1 MSTRTL
7 VFDDPAEPAAELIG
21 AAVSAGGNIALA
33 GGNTPREA
41 YQRVASM
48 DLDWSR
54 CVVWFGDERCVG
66 PDDQRSNFGMV
77 RTALLDRVDGSVE
90 VRRIQ
95 GELGPDLA
103 AEAYER
109 DLDAAF
115 ADRSAR
121 FDLILLGL
129 GPDGHCASLFPGK
142 AELSERDRLVV
153 GVAQPGLE
161 PWVARVTLTL
171 PAINAATDV
180 AFLVRGEEKAAAVA
194 RAVGGAADPT
204 TPASLVAPKRGS
216 LTYLLDSAAA
226 SRLD

>member
-1 MSTRTL
+1 MKARTL
-7 VFDDPAEPAAELIG
+7 VFDDPTGPAAERIA
-21 AAVSAGGNIALA
+21 AAVSVGGNLALA

-41 YQRVASM
+41 YQRVASI

-54 CVVWFGDERCVG
+54 CVLWFGDERCVE
-66 PDDQRSNFGMV
+66 PDDERSNFGMV
-77 RTALLDRVDGSVE
+77 RGALLDRLDEPVE

-115 ADRSAR
+115 ADRPVR
-121 FDLILLGL
+121 FDLIVLGL

-142 AELSERDRLVV
+142 AELSERGRKVV

-161 PWVARVTLTL
+161 PWVPRVTLTL
-171 PAINAATDV
+171 AAINGADDV
-180 AFLVRGEEKAAAVA
+180 VFLVRGDEKAAAVA
-194 RAVGGAADPT
+194 RAVRGGADPM
-204 TPASLVAPKRGS
+204 TPASLVAPTRGS